1 MGRGMIVLL
10 MVVWGHL
17 VLFALFG
24 GIVAVVLAARGDLL
38 QAALLGAGCAGL
50 VATAQAIERFAVLK
64 RYGTRAR
71 GRRLTFRRVAARAG
85 RIVVAAAIVGL
96 VGISA
101 NQVRV
106 IADVGVADW
115 LRRETTSLFEVVV
128 ILVVLHLLL
137 FLMAWPAWSAGQY
150 VRDRIYALRLGRAIK
165 RLAGR

>member
-24 GIVAVVLAARGDLL
+24 GIVSVVLAARGDLL

-115 LRRETTSLFEVVV
+115 LEGKRRRCSRSWSSSWRC
-128 ILVVLHLLL
+128 ISSCSSSPGRCG
-137 FLMAWPAWSAGQY
+137 APAST
-150 VRDRIYALRLGRAIK
+150 
-165 RLAGR
+165 